1 MIFSSILFLLYFLP
15 AFLLLY
21 ALAPKKAKN
30 PILLASSI
38 FFYSWGAP
46 KFIFVIL
53 GTTLL
58 DFFLVKKIA
67 GSDSIKARKL
77 FLTLSISVNVGLLFY
92 FKYVNFFIENFNTV
106 FHQLGLAQIPW
117 VSVILP
123 IGISFYTFETI
134 TYVVDVYRKE
144 HEPQKNFWDYL
155 LYILFFP
162 KLIAGPIVRY
172 NDFAKQLQSHFANE
186 NLSNRIQGLIRFIIG
201 LSKKVLIANQL
212 GLVADNVFIWDYEL
226 LDSFSAWMA
235 LLAFSFQ
242 LYFDF
247 SGYSD
252 MAIGLALMLGIK
264 IPENFDNPYV
274 SKSVTEFWRRWH
286 ISLGSWMKNY
296 LYIPLGGNQS
306 SKKSRIYLNLW
317 LVFIASGFWH
327 GASWNFI
334 LWGAYHG
341 IFLILERT
349 ILKKFIE
356 SLHKIVR
363 IGFTFLLVVNGWV
376 LFKIDNLGLAFVFYK
391 QLFSFEMN
399 ESMKLFDFEFYTYL
413 SIAIF
418 FAFFTVFKTG
428 QKIHDFL
435 FIKPMSTGKALLSL
449 PVVFV
454 LLFLSICSIT
464 GFHFNPFIYFRF

>member
-1 MIFSSILFLLYFLP
+1 LLYFLP

-21 ALAPKKAKN
+21 FIVPKKAKN
-30 PILLASSI
+30 AVLLLSSI
-38 FFYSWGAP
+38 LFYSWGAP
-46 KFIFVIL
+46 KFILVIL
-53 GTTLL
+53 STTLI
-58 DFFLVKKIA
+58 DFLLVKKIA
-67 GSDSIKARKL
+67 KSDSTKTRKSL
-77 FLTLSISVNVGLLFY
+77 LLISVSLNIGLLFY
-92 FKYVNFFIENFNTV
+92 FKYVNFFIENFNAI
-106 FHQLGLAQIPW
+106 FHQLGLSEIPW

-144 HEPQKNFWDYL
+144 HDPLHNFWDYF

-172 NDFAKQLQSHFANE
+172 QDFARQLQSRYSNE
-186 NLSNRIQGLIRFIIG
+186 NLTNRIQGFFRFVIG

-212 GLVADNVFIWDYEL
+212 GLAADSIFIWDYQL

-286 ISLGSWMKNY
+286 ISLGNWMKNY

-306 SKKSRIYLNLW
+306 SKKSRVYLNLW

-341 IFLILERT
+341 LFLILERSLLKPFYQKLNET
-349 ILKKFIE
+349 IQMALTFFIV
-356 SLHKIVR
+356 I
-363 IGFTFLLVVNGWV
+363 IGWV
-376 LFKIDNLGLAFVFYK
+376 LFKVNSISPVFTFYK
-391 QLFSFEMN
+391 
-399 ESMKLFDFEFYTYL
+399 KLFTFNFHDTLHLFDMEFYTYL
-413 SIAIF
+413 SIAIL
-418 FAFFTVFKTG
+418 FAFFTATRKGKKVHDIVFLDQGAFWK
-428 QKIHDFL
+428 KLI
-435 FIKPMSTGKALLSL
+435 SL
-449 PVVFV
+449 PVA
-454 LLFLSICSIT
+454 LFLLILCICSIT

>member
-1 MIFSSILFLLYFLP
+1 MVFSSILFLLYFLP

-21 ALAPKKAKN
+21 FIVPKKAKN
-30 PILLASSI
+30 AVLLLSSI
-38 FFYSWGAP
+38 LFYSWGAP
-46 KFIFVIL
+46 KFILVIL
-53 GTTLL
+53 STTLI
-58 DFFLVKKIA
+58 DFLLVKKIA
-67 GSDSIKARKL
+67 KSDSTKTRKSL
-77 FLTLSISVNVGLLFY
+77 LLISVSLNIGLLFY
-92 FKYVNFFIENFNTV
+92 FKYVNFFIENFNAI
-106 FHQLGLAQIPW
+106 FHQLGLSEIPW

-144 HEPQKNFWDYL
+144 HDPLHNFWDYL

-172 NDFAKQLQSHFANE
+172 QDFARQLQSRYSNE
-186 NLSNRIQGLIRFIIG
+186 NLTNRIQGFFRFVIG

-212 GLVADNVFIWDYEL
+212 GLAADSIFIWDYQL

-286 ISLGSWMKNY
+286 ISLGNWMKNY

-306 SKKSRIYLNLW
+306 SKKSRVYLNLW

-341 IFLILERT
+341 LFLILERSLLKPFYQKLNET
-349 ILKKFIE
+349 IQMALTFFIV
-356 SLHKIVR
+356 I
-363 IGFTFLLVVNGWV
+363 IGWV
-376 LFKIDNLGLAFVFYK
+376 LFKVNSISPVFTFYK
-391 QLFSFEMN
+391 
-399 ESMKLFDFEFYTYL
+399 KLFTFNFHDTLHLFDMEFYTYL
-413 SIAIF
+413 SIAIL
-418 FAFFTVFKTG
+418 FAFFTATRKGKKVHDIVFLDQGAFWK
-428 QKIHDFL
+428 KLI
-435 FIKPMSTGKALLSL
+435 SL
-449 PVVFV
+449 PVA
-454 LLFLSICSIT
+454 LFLLILCICSIT